1 MCLSAI
7 PTSSFPE
14 SAPVPSLA
22 LFTTTSWVTL
32 ANDQAP
38 SLRRT
43 RANFGSLFFPR
54 QFFSASVNALLLP
67 CEWVGGTSLIRALKS
82 APSPPFALNIHSCES
97 CQSTTSSDNSR
108 RQRGETRGS
117 CPSDTVKVG
126 FCMKIIDKFQFL
138 ESPVIR
144 YVFRSA
150 RHPTRLDIR

>member
-7 PTSSFPE
+7 PTSSFPG
-14 SAPVPSLA
+14 SAPLYLCCS
-22 LFTTTSWVTL
+22 TTGTCGNNYTAGWVTL
-32 ANDQAP
+32 TNDQAL
-38 SLRRT
+38 SRRRT
-43 RANFGSLFFPR
+43 RAKLGSPFSPR

-126 FCMKIIDKFQFL
+126 FCMKITVKFQFL
-138 ESPVIR
+138 ESPVIK
-144 YVFRSA
+144 VQFEFESV
-150 RHPTRLDIR
+150 